1 MTGRWRDGLGWGI
14 ATLVVA
20 GVAAAAITAW
30 LSNGDKGTTVVV
42 ALVVAAVAGVV
53 APQLQQVLGGIRQRR
68 ALLTRRAAG
77 TIRGRLPRLGDISLG
92 ELGVRV
98 PREASGQPPDQS
110 LYARRHALD
119 PALADAFAKHRIVL
133 VHGPSAAGKS
143 RSSAEVARGLWP
155 RRLALVPYQQPGA
168 LADVMDAGIRP
179 QTIVWLDDLDRH
191 LDAGVDVGLMRR
203 LLEVSGVRVIAT
215 MRASAYETLK
225 PGQLRPPGADVID
238 LAHLVRFTEWD
249 QEDRDHASSLLAGQ
263 PGQSDVVA
271 ALNRGTGLA
280 GYLSAVP
287 DLIERL
293 EDGDPPA
300 EGVAVVR
307 VVADWYRS
315 GLTRPVPISW
325 ARDLYPVYLPSDD
338 VTLVTRFDDGIAW
351 AASPVSGARLL
362 TQPTDGSGLL
372 IHDSVLEHLVRTLPP
387 GLPEPTWRA
396 VTAEL
401 TIHQNLDELTAV
413 GVTAYRVHDD
423 LVIAERL
430 LRRAAETGR
439 LDAANNLGLLLQ
451 QSGRLPEAERWYQAA
466 AEAGHQDAANNLGVL
481 LQQSGRLPEAERWYQ
496 AAAEA
501 GHQDAANNLGVLLQQ
516 SGRLPEAERWYQAA
530 AEAGHQD
537 AANNLGVLLQQSGRL
552 PEAERWYQAAA
563 EAGHQ
568 DAANNLGVLLQ
579 QSGRLPEAERW
590 YQAAAEAGHQDAANN
605 LGVLLQQ
612 SGRLPEAERWYQAA
626 ADGGHA
632 YAANSLQALH
642 RQSRRIERGQAS
654 ATLGRINGGLRRR
667 VAARDIPGALAA
679 IQQLARSAELILAE
693 DIGMQQVANNV
704 GQAVEVICRG
714 GSPGQLDAT
723 AAACEQ
729 LATGT
734 LSPLLTA
741 MFQALRG
748 VVLSAKFD
756 HTGETVDLD
765 ASVGAF
771 EQAVAAAP
779 EANPVRTVYAAT
791 LAKLE
796 SAQVALAEAARDDAR
811 HERARQTTI
820 DGSGLI
826 AQASESAAPDP
837 APDPSHSDH
846 PAAD

>member
-1 MTGRWRDGLGWGI
+1 VTGRWRDGLGWGI

-119 PALADAFAKHRIVL
+119 PALADAFAKHRFVL

-430 LRRAAETGR
+430 LRRAAEAGR
-439 LDAANNLGLLLQ
+439 PDAANNLGLLLQ
-451 QSGRLPEAERWYQAA
+451 ESGRLPEAEHWYQAA

-481 LQQSGRLPEAERWYQ
+481 LQQSGRLPEAE
-496 AAAEA
+496 
-501 GHQDAANNLGVLLQQ
+501 H
-516 SGRLPEAERWYQAA
+516 
-530 AEAGHQD
+530 
-537 AANNLGVLLQQSGRL
+537 
-552 PEAERWYQAAA
+552 
-563 EAGHQ
+563 
-568 DAANNLGVLLQ
+568 
-579 QSGRLPEAERW
+579 W

-756 HTGETVDLD
+756 QTGQTVYLD

-837 APDPSHSDH
+837 SHSDH